1 MAFTEFGQLFMF
13 SISMLVGCFCA
24 GMVPLS
30 MTLSESNLQ
39 LMSSLGAG
47 LLVGTALAVIIP
59 EGVTILISSVHQG
72 HAHHHSGKE
81 GMTEM
86 HQEGE
91 EFAHDAS
98 SSVGMALTCGFIFML
113 LVDQIGGAHGGHS
126 HGHNTVKS
134 EGGFGKKS
142 LSTIIGLVV
151 HAAADGIALGAAS
164 LTDKAEIEFIIFLAI
179 MLHKAPAA
187 FGLTSFLLHEGAD
200 RTSVRKVLIIFSL
213 AAPVM
218 AIFTFLSLTTM
229 SGGLSEY
236 STGWVM
242 LFSAGTFLYVSTV
255 HVLPEI
261 SHEGARSDSVI
272 NLSEQEISIQKNGA
286 RIKWTNLAALCC
298 GTFLPVLLNVSH
310 HH

>member
-1 MAFTEFGQLFMF
+1 MAFTEFGQLLLF
-13 SISMLVGCFCA
+13 SISMLIGCFCA

-59 EGVTILISSVHQG
+59 EGVTILISSAHQG
-72 HAHHHSGKE
+72 HSHDLPGGEGLVESQEKE
-81 GMTEM
+81 GMLT
-86 HQEGE
+86 
-91 EFAHDAS
+91 HDAS

-126 HGHNTVKS
+126 HTHGPVNS

-200 RTSVRKVLIIFSL
+200 RTRVRKVLIIFSV
-213 AAPVM
+213 AAPVA
-218 AIFTFLSLTTM
+218 AILTFLSLTTM
-229 SGGLSEY
+229 SGGISEY

-261 SHEGARSDSVI
+261 SQEAARTDSVI
-272 NLSEQEISIQKNGA
+272 TLSEQEMTIQKSGA
-286 RIKWTNLAALCC
+286 RIKWTNLASLCC
-298 GTFLPVLLNVSH
+298 GTFLPVLLNMSH